1 MADPKK
7 RILGAQFVK
16 LSTEGDTF
24 RGVLNRREDIIVQGN
39 STFRYTFDNDDGRW
53 AMLGTRE
60 IDDALM
66 DCRMGTDIEIKL
78 LSEEVMDSGFTMKHF
93 LIEAYE

>member
-1 MADPKK
+1 MADQKK
-7 RILGAQFVK
+7 RILGAQFVR
-16 LSTEGDTF
+16 LSAEGDTF
-24 RGVLNRREDIIVQGN
+24 RGVLFRREDIIVQGN
-39 STFRYTFDNDDGRW
+39 STFRYTFDNADGRW

-60 IDDALM
+60 LDDALM
-66 DCRMGTDIEIKL
+66 DCAMGTDIEIKL